1 MKYEIIE
8 QIHNGLTTVIKINN
22 KYYEVNTAK
31 LNAEIN
37 KPKKQTP

>member
-1 MKYEIIE
+1 MKYEVIK
-8 QIHNGLTTVIKINN
+8 QIHNGLTTVIKIKD

-31 LNAEIN
+31 LNADIN